1 MRKTVLA
8 ACTAVA
14 LLAPFRPAPAEPR
27 LPPTIAWTAYGV
39 GSAGYNQ
46 AVAIGSALKNRLGV
60 TLRVLPGKNDIS
72 RQIPLRE
79 GKVQFSATGIGG
91 SFMAQEGVFDFGT
104 RAWGPQPVRML
115 LHNRGRVNLT
125 VGVAADTGVKTVADL
140 RGRRVAWVVGAP
152 ALNVNVEA
160 VLAFAGLGWDDVE
173 KVEFPGFGAS
183 WEGIVNGQADA
194 AFASTNSGRAYQ
206 LEASPRGLV
215 WPPLPHD
222 DEEGW
227 RRLWKVAPYFVKNVA
242 TVGAGLSEEK
252 PHEGGTY
259 PYPIL
264 ITYASQDADLVYAMT
279 KAMVELYED
288 YRDGA
293 PGADGWALAN
303 QSFTWVVP
311 WHEGAV
317 RYFREIGAWTDEM
330 EAHNR
335 RLIERQEVLAAAWR
349 EHLAAAGE
357 LDGEAFYRAWLERR
371 AAALE
376 ATGFEPYYR

>member
-1 MRKTVLA
+1 MKRIVGALA
-8 ACTAVA
+8 AVA
-14 LLAPFRPAPAEPR
+14 LLLPLGARAAEPK
-27 LPPTIAWTAYGV
+27 LPPTIAWTAYDV

-46 AVAIGSALKNRLGV
+46 AVAVGAALKNRLGV
-60 TLRVLPGKNDIS
+60 TLRVLPGKNDVS

-79 GKVQFSATGIGG
+79 GKVQFSATGVGG
-91 SFMAQEGVFDFGT
+91 SFMAQEGVFEFGT
-104 RAWGPQPVRML
+104 REWGPQPVRML
-115 LHNRGRVNLT
+115 LHNRGRVNLSL
-125 VGVAADTGVKTVADL
+125 GVAADTGVKTVADL
-140 RGRRVAWVVGAP
+140 RGRRVAWVIGSP
-152 ALNVNVEA
+152 ALNVNAEA
-160 VLAFAGLGWDDVE
+160 ILAFGGLTWDDVV
-173 KVEFPGFGAS
+173 KVEFPGFGQS
-183 WEGIVNGQADA
+183 WDGIVNDQADA
-194 AFASTNSGRAYQ
+194 AFASTNSGKAYQ
-206 LEASPRGLV
+206 LEASPRGIH

-227 RRLWKVAPYFVKNVA
+227 QRLWKIAPYFVKNVA
-242 TVGAGLSEEK
+242 TVGAGISEAN

-279 KAMVELYED
+279 KAMVELYDD

-303 QSFTWVVP
+303 QSLAWVVP

-317 RYFREIGAWTDEM
+317 RYFREIGVWTEAL

-335 RLIERQEVLAAAWR
+335 RLIERQQLLAKAWQ
-349 EHLAAAGE
+349 EHLAAAGDLE
-357 LDGEAFYRAWLERR
+357 GEAFERAWLERR

-376 ATGFEPYYR
+376 AAGFEPYYR